1 MEGHFKWRCTGPD
14 LAPGMMWG
22 EEEEEGQGGNSQTK
36 NTCKVKCTPSS
47 GI

>member
-22 EEEEEGQGGNSQTK
+22 EEEEGQGGNSQTK